1 MNRTERLLKLIRAI
15 EDGRRHTSD
24 SLAALLQVTPR
35 TIYRDIAFL
44 RRQGW
49 SIPGGAGFGYVFN
62 GRAKVKG
69 YRAPIRQPE
78 ARA

>member
-1 MNRTERLLKLIRAI
+1 MHRTERLSKLIAAI

-24 SLAALLQVTPR
+24 SLAVLLQVTPR
-35 TIYRDIAFL
+35 TIYRDIADL

-49 SIPGGAGFGYVFN
+49 RIPGEAGVGYVFR
-62 GRAKVKG
+62 GRANVAN

-78 ARA
+78 ARV